1 MNKGDVNVITVDGK
15 INLNS
20 GTDMNIKC
28 GGNFELTCEGNYN
41 ETIEG
46 AKTSD
51 TTGAVIHRGSTID
64 LNP

>member
-1 MNKGDVNVITVDGK
+1 
-15 INLNS
+15 
-20 GTDMNIKC
+20 MNIKC
-28 GGNFELTCEGNYN
+28 GGNFDLTCEGNYN